1 MKRISKNALSSIVSI
16 LLLLLIMI
24 GATFSV
30 FTFYKSFSSKYSA
43 DLETQINLEKYID
56 LKYIES
62 NQLYY
67 SNSYSSEITFENLS
81 IIGEDCSL
89 SGILLEGSNNLSLT
103 GCTITSLGT
112 SLQIIISSNE
122 KIYSEHI
129 LFKDNY

>member
-122 KIYSEHI
+122 KIYSENI